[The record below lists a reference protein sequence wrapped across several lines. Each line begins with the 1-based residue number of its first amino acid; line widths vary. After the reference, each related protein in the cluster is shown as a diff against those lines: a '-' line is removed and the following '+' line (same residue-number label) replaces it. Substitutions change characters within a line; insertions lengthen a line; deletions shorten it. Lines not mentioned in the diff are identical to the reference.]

1 MIDLKPLFS
10 AARRPALT
18 LTLLPFLILA
28 GCRSAPDA
36 PQQKAAQATP
46 TPKPSPEAHVFV
58 DEARLAKPYA
68 IVGGSVQNV
77 GQERL
82 EKLSVEVEL
91 RRRGDSGVE
100 TREIKVE
107 PGDLEP
113 GQQGKFSL
121 KVLSEE
127 WSGSRVIGLKSGAR
141 AQEVAFRSLPGAKR
155 PPEKVKNDV
164 VIVNTPGK
172 KKSGGGDDFINTPD
186 TPYSVP

>member
-1 MIDLKPLFS
+1 M
-10 AARRPALT
+10 
-18 LTLLPFLILA
+18 A
-28 GCRSAPDA
+28 GCQSAHVA
-36 PQQKAAQATP
+36 SQQKAPQATP
-46 TPKPSPEAHVFV
+46 TPKPSPEAHVFL

-77 GQERL
+77 GRGKL

-91 RRRGDSGVE
+91 RRRDNSGVE

-127 WSGSRVIGLKSGAR
+127 WSGSRVKGLRSGAR

-155 PPEKVKNDV
+155 PPEKIKNDV
-164 VIVNTPGK
+164 VIVNAPAK
-172 KKSGGGDDFINTPD
+172 KRSGGDDFINTPD

>member
-1 MIDLKPLFS
+1 MIYHKTLFS
-10 AARRPALT
+10 AARRPAYT

-28 GCRSAPDA
+28 GCQTAPDA
-36 PQQKAAQATP
+36 PRQKAAQAAP
-46 TPKPSPEAHVFV
+46 TPKPSPEAHIFV

-77 GQERL
+77 GAGKL
-82 EKLSVEVEL
+82 ENLSVEIEL
-91 RRRGDSGVE
+91 KRRDDSGVE
-100 TREIKVE
+100 TREIRVE

-141 AQEVAFRSLPGAKR
+141 EQGVAFRSLPGAKR
-155 PPEKVKNDV
+155 PPEKV
-164 VIVNTPGK
+164 
-172 KKSGGGDDFINTPD
+172 
-186 TPYSVP
+186 